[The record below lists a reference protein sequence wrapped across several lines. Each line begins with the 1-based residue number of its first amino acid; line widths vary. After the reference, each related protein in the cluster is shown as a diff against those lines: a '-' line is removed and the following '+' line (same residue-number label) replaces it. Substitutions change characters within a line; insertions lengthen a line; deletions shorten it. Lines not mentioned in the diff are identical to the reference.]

1 MIFKRCTY
9 IFIIF
14 FSLFSYAQKTTTL
27 YSQKNKIYPR
37 ISIPLSADIL
47 LSNAANEFNN
57 NFRNISGQYLKIER
71 SNGLNK
77 NYNYIILRVNPTQ
90 KESYCILKKDRN
102 ITIQA
107 TNNQNLV
114 YGINAFFKKYTV
126 LDFNIK
132 IKKGKEKVILN
143 ELKIPNTFS
152 HCSSPDFEYREPYF
166 SSNFNSNFRAW
177 NKTNYLELEWG
188 IWGHNISKVLKEYN
202 LPESAYAKVGN
213 RRVKSQY
220 CFTSDS
226 LFKFVNEKVGT
237 IYKSDHGLNKYMIL
251 PNDNTIV
258 CTCTN
263 CKAIGNT
270 TKDAAPAVFNFLNS
284 LAKNH
289 KRLSFFTTAYVTVKE
304 IPPFKAE
311 NNVGLFYS
319 TIAIQKGIP
328 LEDSKY
334 FKDFEYDIRRWRKYV
349 ENVYIWDY
357 TVNFDNYF
365 DIYPSLKVTQ
375 KNLKL
380 YKKLGINGVF
390 LHGSE
395 YQYST
400 FQDLKSTIFAK
411 LLWNTNININ
421 DEISQYFNKK
431 FPKKLASIL
440 TNYYS
445 FINDSFFINKE
456 ELGIYSGID
465 ESVKKYLDP
474 KVFFSFYT
482 EFDANTEKN
491 KYDKDFL
498 KIATALTF
506 LKLEIMRDYGIGK
519 YGFATINKDEEI
531 IVKNEAAILLDRL
544 TAFSKSANLTSYNE
558 VKYKIDSYIKRWKQ
572 TIYKYH
578 KRKHYFYK
586 KPFEVLS
593 NLDEGYKDSSVLN
606 DGAFGLNG
614 YNTNW
619 LICSID
625 DLALKIEKKYI
636 KNSKKITFTF
646 LQDIKHDIYYPNVI
660 EILDTD
666 YKLIKKLNIRF
677 DRSSLATKEVT
688 VKIPS
693 KFDDEQLPDTF
704 ILKINRRNIRGKNT
718 LACDEIIFN

>member
-1 MIFKRCTY
+1 MILKRYIY

-14 FSLFSYAQKTTTL
+14 FSLYSYAQKKVTL
-27 YSQKNKIYPR
+27 YSQEHKIYPK
-37 ISIPLSADIL
+37 ISIPLSADVL
-47 LSNAANEFNN
+47 LNSVANKFNE
-57 NFRNISGQYLKIER
+57 NFKNVTGQYLKIER
-71 SNGLNK
+71 SDEINN
-77 NYNYIILRVNPTQ
+77 NYNYIILRVDTAQ
-90 KESYCILKKDRN
+90 KESYCIFKKDRN
-102 ITIQA
+102 ITIKG
-107 TNNQNLV
+107 TSDQNLV
-114 YGINAFFKKYTV
+114 FGINAFFKKYTALNFEAKV
-126 LDFNIK
+126 
-132 IKKGKEKVILN
+132 KKGIENTVLN
-143 ELKIPNTFS
+143 ELDIPDTFN
-152 HCSSPDFEYREPYF
+152 HCSSPDFKYREPYF
-166 SSNFNSNFRAW
+166 SSNFNSEFRAW

-202 LPESAYAKVGN
+202 LPESAYAKLGN
-213 RRVKSQY
+213 KRVKNQY

-226 LFKFVNEKVGT
+226 LFKFLNEKIGD
-237 IYKSDHGLNKYMIL
+237 IYASDHALNKYMIL

-258 CTCTN
+258 CECDK

-270 TKDAAPAVFNFLNS
+270 SKDAAPAVFNFLNS
-284 LAKNH
+284 LARNH
-289 KRLSFFTTAYVTVKE
+289 KKLSFFTTAYITVKE
-304 IPPFKAE
+304 IPPFKAAS
-311 NNVGLFYS
+311 NVGLFYS
-319 TIAIQKGIP
+319 TIAIQKGVP
-328 LEDSKY
+328 LEDT
-334 FKDFEYDIRRWRKYV
+334 KDFKEFKYDINRWRKYL

-357 TVNFDNYF
+357 AVNFDNYF

-400 FQDLKSTIFAK
+400 FQDLKATIFAK
-411 LLWNTNININ
+411 LLWNTDINV
-421 DEISQYFNKK
+421 DEEISTYFHEK
-431 FPKKLASIL
+431 FPTKLADVL
-440 TNYYS
+440 TKYYLT
-445 FINDSFFINKE
+445 IDNSFFTNKE

-531 IVKNEAAILLDRL
+531 IVKNEATILLDRL
-544 TAFSKSANLTSYNE
+544 TAFSKSADLTSYNE
-558 VKYKIDSYIKRWKQ
+558 VKYKIDSYIKRWRQ
-572 TIYKYH
+572 NIYKYH

-593 NLDEGYKDSSVLN
+593 NLDEAYKDSSVLN

-619 LICSID
+619 LICSVD

-636 KNSKKITFTF
+636 KKSKKITFTF

-666 YKLIKKLNIRF
+666 YKLIKKLNILV
-677 DRSSLATKEVT
+677 DRSSLSTKEVT
-688 VKIPS
+688 FKIPS
-693 KFDDEQLPDTF
+693 KFDDKQLPDTF

>member
-1 MIFKRCTY
+1 MILKRYIY
-9 IFIIF
+9 IFIVF
-14 FSLFSYAQKTTTL
+14 FSLYSYAQKKVTL
-27 YSQKNKIYPR
+27 YSQEHKIYPK

-47 LSNAANEFNN
+47 LSNLANKFND
-57 NFRNISGQYLKIER
+57 NFKNVTGQYLKIER
-71 SNGLNK
+71 SDEINN
-77 NYNYIILRVNPTQ
+77 NYNYIILRVDTTQ
-90 KESYCILKKDRN
+90 KESYCIFKKDRN
-102 ITIQA
+102 ITIKG
-107 TNNQNLV
+107 TSDQNLV
-114 YGINAFFKKYTV
+114 FGINAFFKKYTA
-126 LDFNIK
+126 LNFEEK
-132 IKKGKEKVILN
+132 IKKGIENTVLN
-143 ELKIPNTFS
+143 ELDIPDTFN
-152 HCSSPDFEYREPYF
+152 HCSSPDFKYREPYF
-166 SSNFNSNFRAW
+166 SSNFNSDFRAW

-202 LPESAYAKVGN
+202 LPESAYAKLGN
-213 RRVKSQY
+213 KRVKNQY

-226 LFKFVNEKVGT
+226 LFKFLNEKIGD
-237 IYKSDHGLNKYMIL
+237 IYASDHALNKYMIL

-258 CTCTN
+258 CECDK

-270 TKDAAPAVFNFLNS
+270 SKDAAPAVFNFLNS
-284 LAKNH
+284 LARNH
-289 KRLSFFTTAYVTVKE
+289 KKLSFFTTAYITVKE
-304 IPPFKAE
+304 IPPFKAAS
-311 NNVGLFYS
+311 NVGLFYS
-319 TIAIQKGIP
+319 TIAIQKGVP
-328 LEDSKY
+328 LEDT
-334 FKDFEYDIRRWRKYV
+334 KDFKEFKYDINRWRKYL

-357 TVNFDNYF
+357 AVNFDNYF

-400 FQDLKSTIFAK
+400 FQDLKATIFAK
-411 LLWNTNININ
+411 LLWNTDINV
-421 DEISQYFNKK
+421 DEEISTYFHEK
-431 FPKKLASIL
+431 FPTKLADVL
-440 TNYYS
+440 TKYYLT
-445 FINDSFFINKE
+445 IDNSFFTNKE

-531 IVKNEAAILLDRL
+531 IVKNEATILLDRL
-544 TAFSKSANLTSYNE
+544 TAFSKSADLTSYNE
-558 VKYKIDSYIKRWKQ
+558 VKYKIDSYIKRWRQ
-572 TIYKYH
+572 NIYKYH

-593 NLDEGYKDSSVLN
+593 NLDEAYKDSSVLN

-619 LICSID
+619 LICSVD

-636 KNSKKITFTF
+636 KKSKKITFTF

-666 YKLIKKLNIRF
+666 YKLIKKLNILV
-677 DRSSLATKEVT
+677 DRSSLSTKEVT
-688 VKIPS
+688 FKIPS
-693 KFDDEQLPDTF
+693 KFDDKQLPDTF